1 MTNQSEMPRRKLG
14 KTGVEVSAIGLGG
27 YHIGLPS
34 VEEALGIR
42 LIRAALDRGITFL
55 DNSWDYNQG
64 ESELRMGRALQDGY
78 RQRAFLMTK
87 IDGRTK
93 KVAGRQIDESLARL
107 RTDHIDLVQ
116 HHEIVRFDDADRIF
130 ANEGAQEAMLEA
142 KQAGKLRFIGFTGH
156 KDPQIHLRM
165 LEVAE
170 QHGFHFDTAQ
180 MPVNVMDAHFRSFT
194 KHVVPELVRRGV
206 GVLGMKSMADGFILR
221 SKTVT
226 PIECLHFA
234 LHQPTSVVITGIDR
248 MEILDQAFEAARTFK
263 PFTEEQLSTLLGK
276 TREAAM
282 TGKYEPFKVTSL
294 FDSTAQHYEWL
305 GEEPK
310 ALQEQMTQ

>member
-1 MTNQSEMPRRKLG
+1 MANHSDMPRRQLG
-14 KTGVEVSAIGLGG
+14 TTGVEVSAIGLGG

-42 LIRAALDRGITFL
+42 LIREALDRGITFL

-64 ESELRMGRALQDGY
+64 KSELRYGKALQDGY

-93 KVAGRQIDESLARL
+93 KLAGQQIDESLARM
-107 RTDHIDLVQ
+107 RTDYIDLVQ
-116 HHEIVRFDDADRIF
+116 HHEIVRFDDPDRIF
-130 ANEGAQEAMLEA
+130 AAEGAQEAMLEA

-165 LEVAE
+165 LEIAD

-194 KHVVPELVRRGV
+194 NHVVPELVRRGV
-206 GVLGMKSMADGFILR
+206 GVLAMKSMADGFILR
-221 SKTVT
+221 SKTAT
-226 PIECLHFA
+226 AEECLRFA

-248 MEILDQAFEAARTFK
+248 MEILDQAFEVARTFQ
-263 PFTEEQLSTLLGK
+263 PFTDEELTDVLGR
-276 TREAAM
+276 TREAAL
-282 TGKYEPFKVTSL
+282 TGKYEPFKTTSL

-305 GEEPK
+305 GSEPEE
-310 ALQEQMTQ
+310 LQEQMTQ

>member
-1 MTNQSEMPRRKLG
+1 MPDQSEMPRRKLG
-14 KTGVEVSAIGLGG
+14 RTGVEVSAIGLGG

-42 LIRAALDRGITFL
+42 LIRTALDRGITFL

-64 ESELRMGRALQDGY
+64 ESEMRMGRALQDGY

-116 HHEIVRFDDADRIF
+116 HHEILRFDDPDRIF
-130 ANEGAQEAMLEA
+130 AAEGAQEAMLEA
-142 KQAGKLRFIGFTGH
+142 RQAGKLRFIGFTGH

-194 KHVVPELVRRGV
+194 NHVVPELVRRGV
-206 GVLGMKSMADGFILR
+206 GVLAMKTMADGFILR

-226 PIECLHFA
+226 ATECLHFA

-248 MEILDQAFEAARTFK
+248 MEILDQAFEAARNFR
-263 PFTEEQLSTLLGK
+263 PLSDEELKSLLAR
-276 TREAAM
+276 TRDAAM
-282 TGKYEPFKVTSL
+282 TGKYEPFKTTSL

-305 GEEPK
+305 GTEPK
-310 ALQEQMTQ
+310 ELQAQMTQ